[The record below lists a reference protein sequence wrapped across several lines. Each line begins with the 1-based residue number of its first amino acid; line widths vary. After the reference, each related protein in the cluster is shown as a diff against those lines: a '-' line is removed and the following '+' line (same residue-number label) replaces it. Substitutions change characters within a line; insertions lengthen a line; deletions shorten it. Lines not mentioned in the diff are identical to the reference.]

1 MTALEQA
8 DALQHQAIALLLAER
23 RQIDDRLVQL
33 GHGDQKPPVARRG
46 RPAKKP
52 ETLPRSELVSSALP
66 FLGSDTGSDA
76 PDQSSSRNS

>member
-8 DALQHQAIALLLAER
+8 DAL
-23 RQIDDRLVQL
+23 
-33 GHGDQKPPVARRG
+33 PRRG

-66 FLGSDTGSDA
+66 FLGSGTGSDV
-76 PDQSSSRNS
+76 PDQSSSRNP

>member
-23 RQIDDRLVQL
+23 RQIDERLVQL

-46 RPAKKP
+46 RPPKKP
-52 ETLPRSELVSSALP
+52 ENPPESELVSSALP
-66 FLGSDTGSDA
+66 FLGSDTGSNT
-76 PDQSSSRNS
+76 PDKSSSPNI